1 MSRSSDESR
10 RGLRVVMITTVFVNQ
25 SRQFCSLSRLFV
37 GKGFHGKR

>member
-10 RGLRVVMITTVFVNQ
+10 RGLRVVMINTVFVNQ